1 MNREILTRDR
11 QEADQRYNNALTA
24 LDRAI
29 VDSGKNENLGREDF
43 ERLTNALIVFLQQIT
58 VFVETKDRE
67 LAAETAAR
75 VDAIA
80 RSIDSVAELRT
91 QVGALQR
98 AVQSLSRS
106 VHPGTPALGTPAL
119 ATLAPGT
126 VAPAPAPSTAAPS
139 TQHPDQDPLY
149 VAFEDQFRGSADA
162 VSEKLRTY
170 VPVFQSASGPVVDLG
185 CGRGEMLA
193 VLKAAG
199 VTARG
204 VDANGD
210 MAAIARERGLD
221 ATQGDALAYLQAL
234 DDESIAGIV
243 ATQVIEHLEPP
254 YLTRLLSTA
263 SQKMQRGAPIVL
275 ETINPACW
283 LAFFSSYIRDLTHV
297 RPVHPDTLQY
307 LLRASGFSEVTIAYS
322 SPVPAPMKMRTID
335 IPAEVL
341 TANDTASI
349 ALQSLAHT
357 LNANATILNSLMF
370 THMDYAAI
378 GYRS

>member
-1 MNREILTRDR
+1 
-11 QEADQRYNNALTA
+11 
-24 LDRAI
+24 
-29 VDSGKNENLGREDF
+29 
-43 ERLTNALIVFLQQIT
+43 
-58 VFVETKDRE
+58 
-67 LAAETAAR
+67 
-75 VDAIA
+75 
-80 RSIDSVAELRT
+80 
-91 QVGALQR
+91 
-98 AVQSLSRS
+98 
-106 VHPGTPALGTPAL
+106 
-119 ATLAPGT
+119 
-126 VAPAPAPSTAAPS
+126 
-139 TQHPDQDPLY
+139 LY

-170 VPVFQSASGPVVDLG
+170 VPVFRSASGPVVDLG

-341 TANDTASI
+341 TAKDTASI

>member
-11 QEADQRYNNALTA
+11 QEADQRYNDALTA

-98 AVQSLSRS
+98 AVQSLSRN
-106 VHPGTPALGTPAL
+106 VHPG
-119 ATLAPGT
+119 TLAPGT
-126 VAPAPAPSTAAPS
+126 LAPGTSTQHPAPS
-139 TQHPDQDPLY
+139 TQHPVQDPLY
-149 VAFEDQFRGSADA
+149 VSFEDEFRGTGEAVAD
-162 VSEKLRTY
+162 KLRSY
-170 VPVFQSASGPVVDLG
+170 LPIFEQAAADVVDLG

-193 VLKAAG
+193 ALKAAG
-199 VTARG
+199 VPARG
-204 VDANGD
+204 VDANAD

-234 DDESIAGIV
+234 DDDSIGGIV
-243 ATQVIEHLEPP
+243 ATQVIEHLEPA

-263 SQKMQRGAPIVL
+263 SHKMQRGAPIVL

-297 RPVHPDTLQY
+297 RPVHPETLQY
-307 LLRASGFSEVTIAYS
+307 LLRASGFSQVTIAYS
-322 SPVPAPMKMRTID
+322 APVPASMKMRTID

-341 TANDTASI
+341 TAKDTVSI

-357 LNANATILNSLMF
+357 INTNATILNSLMF

>member
-11 QEADQRYNNALTA
+11 QEADLRYNDALTA

-98 AVQSLSRS
+98 AVQSLGRNLHS
-106 VHPGTPALGTPAL
+106 G
-119 ATLAPGT
+119 TLAPGT
-126 VAPAPAPSTAAPS
+126 PAPGTPAPG

-149 VAFEDQFRGSADA
+149 VAFEDQFRGSADT

-170 VPVFQSASGPVVDLG
+170 VPVFQSAAGPVVDLG

-210 MAAIARERGLD
+210 MAAIAHERGLD

-234 DDESIAGIV
+234 DDESVGGIV
-243 ATQVIEHLEPP
+243 ATQVIEHLEPA

-322 SPVPAPMKMRTID
+322 APVPAPMKMRTID

-341 TANDTASI
+341 TAKDVASI
-349 ALQSLAHT
+349 ALQSMAHT
-357 LNANATILNSLMF
+357 INANATILNSLMF
-370 THMDYAAI
+370 SHMDYAAI